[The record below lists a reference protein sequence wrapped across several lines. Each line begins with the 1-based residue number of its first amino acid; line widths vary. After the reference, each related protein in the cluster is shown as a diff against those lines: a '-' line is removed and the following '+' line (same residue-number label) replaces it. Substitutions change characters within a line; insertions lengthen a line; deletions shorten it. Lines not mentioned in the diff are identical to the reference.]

1 MLFAVAGLTM
11 ALTIGA
17 PVDVTGKWDGKVI
30 SQGQDGGTNENA
42 ALLILTQ
49 KDGTITGT
57 LGGDEGDQHPI
68 TTGKIEGNKVTL
80 LAKHTENGRE
90 FRIELTVEGDDMKG
104 TVASGERRAELVV
117 KRRKQ

>member
-1 MLFAVAGLTM
+1 MLIAITSLLLT
-11 ALTIGA
+11 LTVGA
-17 PVDVTGKWDGKVI
+17 PVDVSGKWDGKVT
-30 SQGQDGGTNENA
+30 SQSPDGNTNENS

-80 LAKHTENGRE
+80 VAKHTQNGRE
-90 FRIELTVEGDDMKG
+90 FRLELTVENDVMKG
-104 TVASGERRAELVV
+104 TVASGERRAELTV
-117 KRRKQ
+117 KRRKN